1 MVYPT
6 EHRYPIHRDCSN
18 FVNDIC
24 RLNGAPVD
32 PNGPACPRFTP
43 KSTTKTIQAEA
54 DYPRARRSYQMHPM
68 RGQGQPLG
76 RRGGRGW
83 GMGNSVG
90 RTRDVMA
97 YPYRPPMHPQTPST
111 TVRAQEKEALTQ
123 QLEELE
129 NQLNEVRRK
138 MEKLRT
144 RQR

>member
-6 EHRYPIHRDCSN
+6 EYRHPVHRDCIN
-18 FVNDIC
+18 FVNGIC

-32 PNGPACPRFTP
+32 PNSPACPGFTP
-43 KSTTKTIQAEA
+43 KSTTKTIQEEA
-54 DYPRARRSYQMHPM
+54 AYPGARRSYQMHPM
-68 RGQGQPLG
+68 SGQAQPLG

-83 GMGNSVG
+83 GMGDSVG
-90 RTRDVMA
+90 RMGGVMA

-111 TVRAQEKEALTQ
+111 KVRAQEEEALTQ

-129 NQLNEVRRK
+129 NQLYEVRRK
-138 MEKLRT
+138 LEKLRS